1 MRSYRSVPHR
11 GAAGT
16 IMHVRS
22 CMYTSI
28 QYYRADRATVEMH
41 DGAAVRSTP
50 LLASA
55 GGQSTATRC
64 IKGRKH
70 CHNKASQFTEQC
82 SHLTHTCSH
91 ARSQCCC
98 RDGGHRH
105 RRAHCHDDGEPRA
118 GECELA
124 LRYTK
129 YIYRSASTR
138 TLSRATSRAYSCTFV
153 HLHDTWAIA
162 KGIRCV
168 PQRVN
173 CTRRSWQRPTSRG
186 GER

>member
-22 CMYTSI
+22 CMHTSI
-28 QYYRADRATVEMH
+28 QYYRADRAAVEMH

-55 GGQSTATRC
+55 GGQSTATGVFKAESTAV
-64 IKGRKH
+64 IKQVS
-70 CHNKASQFTEQC
+70 SQN
-82 SHLTHTCSH
+82 SVHISHTCSH

-98 RDGGHRH
+98 RDGGHHH
-105 RRAHCHDDGEPRA
+105 RRADRHDDGEPRA

-129 YIYRSASTR
+129 IYIPPSFYTYDFHGQPPGRTR
-138 TLSRATSRAYSCTFV
+138 IHPDIYT
-153 HLHDTWAIA
+153 
-162 KGIRCV
+162 
-168 PQRVN
+168 
-173 CTRRSWQRPTSRG
+173 
-186 GER
+186 